1 MFSRFTQRGVEATVQ
16 ALTLGADDYVPKP
29 GDGLDVGPC
38 IEGLLIPK
46 IKLLGQRARPAPAAS
61 GRAFLPTPSVPPQP
75 SALPARARE
84 QRVEIVVLGASTG
97 GPNALAA
104 IFPAFPP
111 GWPVPVLIV
120 QHMPPVF
127 TARLAERLS
136 EKSPLRVREGQ
147 AGEPVSAAP
156 AWVAPGDHH
165 MLCCR
170 EGKAVLPALNQAPPA
185 HSCRPSV

>member
-1 MFSRFTQRGVEATVQ
+1 
-16 ALTLGADDYVPKP
+16 
-29 GDGLDVGPC
+29 
-38 IEGLLIPK
+38 
-46 IKLLGQRARPAPAAS
+46 APADS
-61 GRAFLPTPSVPPQP
+61 GRSFLPTPSVPPQP
-75 SALPARARE
+75 SALPAPLTLPSPPRGEGRV
-84 QRVEIVVLGASTG
+84 RGVEIVVLGASTG

-120 QHMPPVF
+120 QHMPPVL

-136 EKSPLRVREGQ
+136 EKAPLRVREGQ
-147 AGEPVSAAP
+147 AGEPVSAAQ

-170 EGKAVLPALNQAPPA
+170 KGKAVLLDLNQEPPVN
-185 HSCRPSV
+185 SCRPSVDVLFRS